1 MALPHVKGGGDTL
14 GWIDLQSSHAVI
26 IESEEMRLNTSRFH
40 HFSLDDLE
48 GEGEG
53 GEEEEEEEEG
63 SGMNLKD
70 GR

>member
-1 MALPHVKGGGDTL
+1 MADLATLLDKDGGLVL
-14 GWIDLQSSHAVI
+14 GND
-26 IESEEMRLNTSRFH
+26 RP
-40 HFSLDDLE
+40 D
-48 GEGEG
+48 GGGEG